1 MSDMQADT
9 TRILYVDDD
18 VALVRL
24 VQRFFK
30 RQGMEIVHAA
40 NLDDAV
46 RQIEAGGIGVI
57 ALDHYLPEGN
67 GLQLMS
73 RLDDLPHVP
82 PIVYVTGSADM
93 NVAVA
98 ALKSGAADF
107 VPKSIG
113 DDFLELLKSAFQQAL
128 EKARLKAQKE
138 AAELEV
144 RAARDRAEML
154 VHEVNHRV
162 ANSLALVGAMVN
174 LQLSSISDEA
184 GRTALSEMQGRL
196 YAISMVHKRLYTSQ
210 SVGTVELH
218 VYLSGLLDHLKTT
231 MNDQGRGG
239 ELRQALDPAEC
250 ATDYAINLGIIVTE
264 WVTNAYKYAYPSGRG
279 EIRVILRALPGER
292 AELRVEDDGEGL
304 DPDGEI
310 QGTGLGTRL
319 VKAMAQAMDGEV
331 DVISGEPGCVF
342 RLNFQL
348 RRRAP
353 HD

>member
-1 MSDMQADT
+1 MQADV

-30 RQGMEIVHAA
+30 RQGMEILHAA
-40 NLDDAV
+40 SLDDAV
-46 RQIEAGGIGVI
+46 AQIEAGGINVI

-67 GLQLMS
+67 GLQLMG
-73 RLDDLPHVP
+73 RLSDLPYAP

-128 EKARLKAQKE
+128 EKARLKSQKE
-138 AAELEV
+138 AAEQEV

-162 ANSLALVGAMVN
+162 ANSLSLVSAMVN
-174 LQLSSISDEA
+174 LQLSSIADEA
-184 GRTALSEMQGRL
+184 GRTALSEMQSRL
-196 YAISMVHKRLYTSQ
+196 YAVAMVHKRLYTSQ

-218 VYLSGLLDHLKTT
+218 DYLAGLLDHLKTT

-239 ELRQALDPAEC
+239 KLLQSLESMEC
-250 ATDYAINLGIIVTE
+250 ATDFAINLGIIVTE
-264 WVTNAYKYAYPSGRG
+264 WVTNAYKYAYPSGSG
-279 EIRVILRALPGER
+279 DIRVILRGLSDGR
-292 AELRVEDDGEGL
+292 AELRVEDDGVGL

-310 QGTGLGTRL
+310 KGTGLGTRL
-319 VKAMAQAMDGEV
+319 VKAMAQAMDGKV
-331 DVISGEPGCVF
+331 DVMSGSAGSIF

-348 RRRAP
+348 RRQAS
-353 HD
+353 HG